1 MHALPQAAAAAAAAA
16 AGPGPIALHLQ
27 STNSIWL
34 CPWSPQAP
42 GMAALSV
49 VALGGQAAA
58 VRGAPVGRSAQAK
71 CTTKPRVRRRGNK
84 PCPSCPPP
92 LGLRPGCGA
101 GLHIARSH
109 IQTVDPT
116 RCRPSRPLSAVPR
129 VDRRRRRHCR
139 LHCRLQVLR
148 VRAAAAAEQEAA
160 ETGNFAEEFTR
171 EIVDEEKK

>member
-1 MHALPQAAAAAAAAA
+1 MRCRRLRQRRRQRLQAQ
-16 AGPGPIALHLQ
+16 GRSCILHLQ

-34 CPWSPQAP
+34 CLWTPQAP

-101 GLHIARSH
+101 GLHIARFH
-109 IQTVDPT
+109 ILAVDPT
-116 RCRPSRPLSAVPR
+116 RCRPLSAVPR
-129 VDRRRRRHCR
+129 VDRRRRRC
-139 LHCRLQVLR
+139 HCRLQVLR